1 MRLDMEISYLT
12 YLYYSNF
19 EPSCEGEES
28 VRSGMLKRRNILQDS
43 CQKMFKNDFLNL
55 KQQ

>member
-1 MRLDMEISYLT
+1 MEISYLT
-12 YLYYSNF
+12 YYSNF